1 MKFTMTSCRLLAISV
16 LLFYAF
22 ASNAQEKQQQE
33 LEKLQQQIQLTER
46 KVKQQLKQL
55 EQAEQKLKQSDKALA
70 DAANARRQTEEQ
82 RSELEAEEKQLIAQQ
97 QELESKLKLQ
107 RTMLAAQLKS
117 AYSLGEHDYSKML
130 LNQQDTGKLERVLSY
145 YQYFNRAR
153 LKQLADLNNTITD
166 LQQVLAELSDKQQQL
181 SATLVILQQQQ
192 QQLTQAKTK
201 QQQAVTSLQ
210 DTLKQQGRQ
219 LEYLKQNEAS
229 LQTTLEQLRKK
240 LAEKARELIG
250 LDKDKGKLT
259 WPVKGSLVQKFGE
272 SRQGGISSRGILIQS
287 PEGASVKAIADGQ
300 VIYAD
305 WLKGYGW
312 VIVLDHG
319 EGFMSLYGHNQN
331 LLKQPGSRINAGE
344 TIALAGMSGGQALS
358 GLYFEIRE
366 KGEAVN
372 PLQWLRKN

>member
-1 MKFTMTSCRLLAISV
+1 MKITIKTRLQLTIAT
-16 LLFYAF
+16 LLLCSTPSY
-22 ASNAQEKQQQE
+22 AQEKQQQE
-33 LEKLQQQIQLTER
+33 LAQLQQQIQLTER
-46 KVKQQLKQL
+46 QVKQQLKQL
-55 EQAEQKLKQSDKALA
+55 EQAEQKLQQSDRALA
-70 DAANARRQTEEQ
+70 EAANATRQTEAEK
-82 RSELEAEEKQLIAQQ
+82 SELVSEERRLAAQQ
-97 QELESKLKLQ
+97 SELESKLKLQ
-107 RTMLAAQLKS
+107 RSLLAAQLKS
-117 AYSLGEHDYSKML
+117 AYSLGQHDYSKML
-130 LNQQDTGKLERVLSY
+130 LNQQDTRKLERVLSY

-166 LQQVLAELSDKQQQL
+166 LQQVLADLSTKQQQL
-181 SATLVILQQQQ
+181 SATLLVLQQQQ
-192 QQLTQAKTK
+192 QQLTQAKSK
-201 QQQAVTSLQ
+201 QQQAVASLQ
-210 DTLKQQGRQ
+210 NTLKQQGRQ

-229 LQTTLEQLRKK
+229 LQTTLEQLRE

-250 LDKDKGKLT
+250 LAKDKGKLT
-259 WPVKGSLVQKFGE
+259 WPVKGSLLQRFGE

-287 PEGASVKAIADGQ
+287 PEGVSVKAIADGQ

-319 EGFMSLYGHNQN
+319 AGFMSLYGHNQS

-344 TIALAGMSGGQALS
+344 TIAHAGMSGGQAMP

-372 PLQWLRKN
+372 PLQWLNKN